1 VDDDYGRSAAD
12 AASGCQPSASA
23 AVASSQSG
31 IPNAPLLTDKRL
43 GELVVENVSAEAIGH
58 AFDRLQPYHGSHNS
72 WRYYTCQTHL
82 LMLEE

>member
-31 IPNAPLLTDKRL
+31 IPNAPPLTDEIMRL
-43 GELVVENVSAEAIGH
+43 VRIELGVPPEGDLALH
-58 AFDRLQPYHGSHNS
+58 LRDRLKREAEPHP
-72 WRYYTCQTHL
+72 
-82 LMLEE
+82 